1 MRKSSFAQQ
10 AAQVHS
16 FFDDEKDTLPK
27 FWPKDQQIK
36 STKDLTPTLGHF
48 FFKKSNKRP
57 GEVKRVFVCLFSS
70 YLIMSKVK
78 TLSFYGVPTPFRQ
91 KSGTGST
98 NAWISQNISSP

>member
-16 FFDDEKDTLPK
+16 FFDDETDKLSK

-57 GEVKRVFVCLFSS
+57 GEVKRVFVALFGS
-70 YLIMSKVK
+70 YLIMSKVRI
-78 TLSFYGVPTPFRQ
+78 LSF
-91 KSGTGST
+91 SGSA
-98 NAWISQNISSP
+98 NAF